1 MSQVGCLLMTIAAKG
16 LEFELRGGHGRARTA
31 AEAGAALR
39 AGAER
44 LPLLK
49 LGREDVGVVVWWVGV
64 HGGAGESALEEI
76 FDGSRAAGHRWPVA
90 PPGAAPVVVVL
101 VARTDA
107 RGLRAVQSAMRD
119 WQTRGLELRLLGLVL
134 MADAP
139 TRSPRA
145 LRDLRRVVSGG
156 VPRVWS
162 LPWVESWRAGE
173 VPSRSNSPRQAQRL
187 LADLRSA
194 GALGRKAGS

>member
-1 MSQVGCLLMTIAAKG
+1 
-16 LEFELRGGHGRARTA
+16 
-31 AEAGAALR
+31 
-39 AGAER
+39 
-44 LPLLK
+44 
-49 LGREDVGVVVWWVGV
+49 
-64 HGGAGESALEEI
+64 
-76 FDGSRAAGHRWPVA
+76 
-90 PPGAAPVVVVL
+90 
-101 VARTDA
+101 
-107 RGLRAVQSAMRD
+107 
-119 WQTRGLELRLLGLVL
+119 LLGLVL

>member
-1 MSQVGCLLMTIAAKG
+1 MTVDAEGSRFG
-16 LEFELRGGHGRARTA
+16 LRRGHGRVRA
-31 AEAGAALR
+31 AAGQSGVDLP

-44 LPLLK
+44 LPLLN
-49 LGREDVGVVVWWVGV
+49 LGREDDGVALWWVGV
-64 HGGAGESALEEI
+64 HGGAGESTLEEI
-76 FDGSRAAGHRWPVA
+76 FGGSRAAGHRWPVA
-90 PPGAAPVVVVL
+90 PPGTPPVAVVL

-107 RGLRAVQSAMRD
+107 RGLRAAQGAMRD
-119 WQTRGLELRLLGLVL
+119 LQTLGLKLRLLGLVL

-145 LRDLRRVVSGG
+145 LRDLARVVSGG

-162 LPWVESWRAGE
+162 MPWVESWRAGE
-173 VPSRSNSPRQAQRL
+173 VPSRANSPRQAERL

-194 GALGRKAGS
+194 SLLGGEAGL

>member
-1 MSQVGCLLMTIAAKG
+1 MIIATEGSKAGPK
-16 LEFELRGGHGRARTA
+16 RDYGRLRTA
-31 AEAGAALR
+31 AGQSGVDLPG
-39 AGAER
+39 GAER

-49 LGREDVGVVVWWVGV
+49 LGREDDGVALWWVGV
-64 HGGAGESALEEI
+64 HGGAGESTLEEI
-76 FDGSRAAGHRWPVA
+76 FGGSCAAGHRWPVA
-90 PPGAAPVVVVL
+90 PPGTAPVLVVL

-119 WQTRGLELRLLGLVL
+119 WQTRALNVRLLGLVL

-145 LRDLRRVVSGG
+145 LRDLQKVVSGG

-162 LPWVESWRAGE
+162 FPWVESWRAGG

-187 LADLRSA
+187 LADLRSV
-194 GALGRKAGS
+194 GALGGKADL